1 MTSNIP
7 SDFPR
12 EIAGAVPGA
21 QPKLLVRKEGDRYV
35 SEGNEEERAERYGIC
50 VDMVEQLAPRAQRYH
65 GAHPDWGREGVQERL
80 HAAIRAKGWDFTEAE
95 IQWIVRNACLTL

>member
-1 MTSNIP
+1 M
-7 SDFPR
+7 
-12 EIAGAVPGA
+12 PGA

-35 SEGNEEERAERYGIC
+35 SERNEEERAERYAIC
-50 VDMVEQLAPRAQRYH
+50 VDMVEQLRPHAQRH
-65 GAHPDWGREGVQERL
+65 HDAHPDWGRQGVRDRL